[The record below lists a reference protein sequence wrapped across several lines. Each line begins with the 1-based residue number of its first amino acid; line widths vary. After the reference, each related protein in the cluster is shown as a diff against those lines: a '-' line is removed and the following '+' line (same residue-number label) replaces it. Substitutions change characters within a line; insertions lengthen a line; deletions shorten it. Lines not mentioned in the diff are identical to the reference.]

1 MSRLGDRLAAI
12 GRRGHI
18 PETRIYELSGSA
30 PTPAPSEQAHL
41 DACARCRGLVE
52 GHRRAEAVLSGEWTD
67 RPLRSGTEP
76 SGGIGRAGPVRVG
89 RLSVVRPG
97 GSRTA
102 RRGLATYGA
111 VAILIGVVVG
121 AGLLQRR
128 GGGQPAASGSPTAT
142 LATPATP
149 VTPAGTGVVA
159 RLPIGQ
165 YGSVAWSPDGAH
177 LLVSDDSGSHVYDR
191 FGKLV
196 STFGPS
202 EGWLDAGH
210 LIGGDGYVADISTS
224 HTSGPTSNS
233 WVVANGHGS
242 AAIIVAVPGC
252 TGDPLIDWYK
262 NGQYVKAGE
271 KVTPFGW
278 SPDGRLVL
286 LGHMDCSAQDAE
298 MNGWKGPVDIVD
310 FATRRVLATA
320 PAVRGAMA
328 FNPSATRLAAESD
341 GNLEI
346 VDIATGQVHTVPG
359 ARLLGWSDDDYV
371 YCLTAA
377 GNLTELGATSELP
390 PSNGIVAE
398 WAITS
403 SIGMML
409 DSDATGAAVR
419 VIGRGGKVT
428 LDLSSAGLISER
440 GQTSGYKVS
449 SMQHSPWS
457 PDGRMLALESSD
469 GTSLVLISVAL
480 A

>member
-1 MSRLGDRLAAI
+1 L
-12 GRRGHI
+12 
-18 PETRIYELSGSA
+18 
-30 PTPAPSEQAHL
+30 
-41 DACARCRGLVE
+41 
-52 GHRRAEAVLSGEWTD
+52 
-67 RPLRSGTEP
+67 
-76 SGGIGRAGPVRVG
+76 
-89 RLSVVRPG
+89 
-97 GSRTA
+97 
-102 RRGLATYGA
+102 
-111 VAILIGVVVG
+111 
-121 AGLLQRR
+121 
-128 GGGQPAASGSPTAT
+128 
-142 LATPATP
+142 
-149 VTPAGTGVVA
+149 
-159 RLPIGQ
+159 
-165 YGSVAWSPDGAH
+165 
-177 LLVSDDSGSHVYDR
+177 
-191 FGKLV
+191 
-196 STFGPS
+196 
-202 EGWLDAGH
+202 
-210 LIGGDGYVADISTS
+210 
-224 HTSGPTSNS
+224 
-233 WVVANGHGS
+233 
-242 AAIIVAVPGC
+242 
-252 TGDPLIDWYK
+252 
-262 NGQYVKAGE
+262 
-271 KVTPFGW
+271 
-278 SPDGRLVL
+278 
-286 LGHMDCSAQDAE
+286 
-298 MNGWKGPVDIVD
+298 NGWKGPVDIVD